1 MPTLNVRLAAILLV
15 CLAVVGGGVHLL
27 HGYQIGRQSQAL
39 KRASERA
46 EENHKADLAKAA
58 AATKAEEKAADRT
71 DAAKNLV
78 DAIRL
83 LRDYAS
89 LNRRDVGAELHLATL
104 YVEAG
109 QLRGAFDAFED
120 GLRHVDDA
128 QPPLTAEEISA
139 VRWKLVKEVAIRI
152 GRLPD
157 AQEHLDV
164 LLDGAVEKNLRHRRN
179 HEKPEG
185 DPEQLELYGQI
196 LLFNLKYQE
205 ACGVFEDVIAIDP
218 GRVDAYSGLAGARF
232 HLNQKP
238 EAEAAM
244 ESMLAKSPKSTEAYE
259 KYVAYYHQQAAKAT
273 DETERD
279 RYLKTA
285 LTKARQALEKSPD
298 EARFML
304 LVGRCYAQQ
313 QEYDKAEEYTLKGIT
328 ATKNDDKL
336 SFYYSFLV
344 DVQNHLRKKDLG
356 KTLEKA
362 AEATRGTPGGP
373 DLLWQLADYQIRAGK
388 FKEAE
393 TMIKDLKA
401 ENYPPGKISYLESS
415 IAFQEQNWAA
425 AKKILEEE
433 VIPIK
438 RTGDWPTLRIQA
450 QLNLVQCYRQLGRG
464 VNEQIRLLEEINQSN
479 SHIYQ
484 AHALLA
490 DIYTAQRKLDLAT
503 EQRRLA
509 ANCLP
514 ANSPQQEDVALQY
527 LQNLVAA
534 QLRTEERKRNWSAI
548 EKQLESWTANKAPR
562 PEYEV
567 LKAEVALGQGNPD
580 KAREL
585 LETCTKQKPNSAA
598 AWLALARLTAHRAD
612 GVDDPAKKGDYW
624 KAAANYIDQAEKAIG
639 NGVIVRS
646 CAENWRWPTKTRCRA
661 ATRKSAKR

>member
-1 MPTLNVRLAAILLV
+1 MWTN
-15 CLAVVGGGVHLL
+15 
-27 HGYQIGRQSQAL
+27 
-39 KRASERA
+39 
-46 EENHKADLAKAA
+46 
-58 AATKAEEKAADRT
+58 
-71 DAAKNLV
+71 
-78 DAIRL
+78 
-83 LRDYAS
+83 
-89 LNRRDVGAELHLATL
+89 
-104 YVEAG
+104 
-109 QLRGAFDAFED
+109 
-120 GLRHVDDA
+120 A

-139 VRWKLVKEVAIRI
+139 ARWKLVKEVAIRI
-152 GRLPD
+152 GRFPD

-285 LTKARQALEKSPD
+285 LTKAQQALEKSPD

-328 ATKNDDKL
+328 ATENDDKL

-425 AKKILEEE
+425 AEKLLEEE

-464 VNEQIRLLEEINQSN
+464 VNEQIRLL
-479 SHIYQ
+479 
-484 AHALLA
+484 
-490 DIYTAQRKLDLAT
+490 
-503 EQRRLA
+503 RRLTKVIRTYIRPMPCWRTSTRRNASSTLPLSSA
-509 ANCLP
+509 AWRPTACRP
-514 ANSPQQEDVALQY
+514 TARSKEDVVLQY

-534 QLRTEERKRNWSAI
+534 NCGPTSASETGARSRNSWSHGPRTRRPGRNTKFS
-548 EKQLESWTANKAPR
+548 R
-562 PEYEV
+562 PKW
-567 LKAEVALGQGNPD
+567 LWGKGIPTRRA
-580 KAREL
+580 EL
-585 LETCTKQKPNSAA
+585 LENCTKQKPNSAA
-598 AWLALARLTAHRAD
+598 AWLALVRLATHQAD

-639 NGVIVRS
+639 NGVIVRM
-646 CAENWRWPTKTRCRA
+646 ARENWRWPTKTRCRA
-661 ATRKSAKR
+661 ATESQRSAEIVGREDRFPD